1 MGLKSPPT
9 GPCLLWLPTK
19 SYIGLSGGGDNSDAG
34 NWPVVCRFYV
44 GDVLFLLPISVNV
57 IGNDAEFVKA
67 APISFRMALE
77 PDLKEELCDQIHD
90 CVNKRGVHQDCDV
103 GWFRQ
108 DLKPKPP
115 TRLIDVDTNDSS
127 IVRLIVTA
135 EDLHKDFIPR
145 YLTLSYCWGSTNE
158 HAKTTRATIAARRE
172 GIAVHDLPKTIQDAI
187 QLTRLLKFRYLW
199 IDAICIIQ
207 SDIDDV
213 YLDDWNTE
221 APRIGAY
228 YLHSKCLISASAAS
242 DSSQGLYV
250 EQSAR
255 RYPLSTCALA
265 FSNDKQEYI
274 SLLVP
279 RPSPSEDWSAEPLRS
294 RGWCLQ
300 EAVLSPRILHWSKH
314 ALIWQCNGTT
324 KSLAYGSDLDT
335 ARDIRASQSHLSLAQ
350 EPDSA
355 MGEAWTELISRY
367 SKMHFTFE
375 TDRLIA
381 IQGLANRLVDLHG
394 GEYFAG
400 VFHSHLADGLLWK
413 NSYDKAHN
421 ALNGVPTWS
430 WATRCL
436 NIWFLPVSYYF
447 IRFTKPNVF
456 PDNRSPINLDT
467 PEKRAL
473 RFEAPLLSI
482 NLGRPF
488 TEADIVSTVRR
499 PVFSCHVRF
508 TEDSEDEYAVNF
520 EYDAESLMP
529 ETKNYISASDQSD
542 GAQHA
547 TKFSKV
553 NIASTK
559 SEVRYKSGL
568 AIGYLL
574 VFRISSVIVM
584 VSYKLLTVAFC
595 TGATLALPQSKT
607 ASAPTA
613 TIDNGIIIGT
623 STSIP
628 DSKVEVNQFLGIPFA
643 EKPIRFSAPKPAKPW
658 DTPYNATV
666 YKPACFMKFNYPE
679 ERRNQTIKIFATPG
693 APAGTS
699 EDCLNLNI
707 YTPAGAK
714 AGSKPVAFWIH
725 GGSFSHGSGSLP
737 YYEGSKMAGYEDL
750 VVVTVN
756 YRTNIF
762 GFPETYDLPKGQ
774 WNLGFLDQRLA
785 LSWVQDNIAT
795 FGGDPKKVTIFGE
808 SAGAGSVD
816 DLLTAPP
823 DPLPFRAAI
832 LQSGSASTNVTPTG
846 SWNTATK
853 LAGCENGDF
862 DQVLECMRE
871 IPAAK
876 LKDIIERGMLDFAPL
891 SDDGVTLSNYPRDI
905 RIQSKSKPKIM
916 ARVPVM
922 LGTTA
927 DEARI
932 PQFMDITVKDALKT
946 LAPGI
951 SDFQVSL
958 LKFLYPI
965 GSPGINNEFDQ
976 VTRIATEIGMQCPIR
991 YVAEDF
997 AEADIKTWRYIYNA
1011 SFANTEIFK
1020 GSGAYHSAEI
1030 PTLFGTFPE
1039 KGATEFQDKLSR
1051 EMQKAWGE
1059 FIRGPENGPGWGQIP
1074 KVGVFGGGARPDIA
1088 KEPVKT
1094 LDVRNA
1100 NIIEPRCLIFKSIW
1114 EKGQTKD

>member
-1 MGLKSPPT
+1 MEGRTSVEWRCHVCRRIPWNLEEWQTSAAIQHHDSFDALEISADGGCCLCRSFRATVYYSLRTIGLKSPPA
-9 GPCLLWLPTK
+9 GPCFLWLPTK
-19 SYIGLSGGGDNSDAG
+19 SYVGLSGRGDNLDAS

-44 GDVLFLLPISVNV
+44 GDILFLLSISVHLIRADEENT
-57 IGNDAEFVKA
+57 KA
-67 APISFRMALE
+67 APISLEMALE

-90 CVNKRGVHQDCDV
+90 CINKRGVHQECDV

-108 DLKPKPP
+108 DLKPNPP
-115 TRLIDVDTNDSS
+115 TRLIDVDTNDPS

-135 EDLHKDFIPR
+135 EDLHKDFIPK
-145 YLTLSYCWGSTNE
+145 YLTLSYCWGSTNG

-172 GIAVHDLPKTIQDAI
+172 GIAVHSLPKTIQDAI

-207 SDIDDV
+207 SDLDDV
-213 YLDDWNTE
+213 YLDDWNIE
-221 APRIGAY
+221 APRIGSY

-242 DSSQGLYV
+242 DSSQGLFV
-250 EQSAR
+250 KQNAR
-255 RYPLSTCALA
+255 RYPLRTCALA
-265 FSNDKQEYI
+265 FRNEKQEYI
-274 SLLVP
+274 CLSVP

-314 ALIWQCNGTT
+314 ALIWQCHGTT
-324 KSLAYGSDLDT
+324 KSPTYGYDLNT
-335 ARDIRASQSHLSLAQ
+335 ARDIRTSQSHISFAQ
-350 EPDSA
+350 EPDHA
-355 MGEAWTELISRY
+355 MAIAWTELISRY
-367 SKMHFTFE
+367 SKMHFTYE
-375 TDRLIA
+375 TDRLVA

-400 VFHSHLADGLLWK
+400 VFCSHLADGR
-413 NSYDKAHN
+413 SAACYQVHN
-421 ALNGVPTWS
+421 
-430 WATRCL
+430 
-436 NIWFLPVSYYF
+436 
-447 IRFTKPNVF
+447 
-456 PDNRSPINLDT
+456 
-467 PEKRAL
+467 
-473 RFEAPLLSI
+473 
-482 NLGRPF
+482 
-488 TEADIVSTVRR
+488 
-499 PVFSCHVRF
+499 
-508 TEDSEDEYAVNF
+508 
-520 EYDAESLMP
+520 
-529 ETKNYISASDQSD
+529 
-542 GAQHA
+542 
-547 TKFSKV
+547 
-553 NIASTK
+553 
-559 SEVRYKSGL
+559 
-568 AIGYLL
+568 
-574 VFRISSVIVM
+574 
-584 VSYKLLTVAFC
+584 
-595 TGATLALPQSKT
+595 
-607 ASAPTA
+607 PTA

-628 DSKVEVNQFLGIPFA
+628 NSKIKVNQFLGIPFA
-643 EKPIRFSAPKPAKPW
+643 EKPIRFSPPTPAKSW
-658 DTPYNATV
+658 DTPHNATV

-679 ERRNQTIKIFATPG
+679 ERRNRTIEIFATPG
-693 APAGTS
+693 PPAGTS

-707 YTPAGAK
+707 YAPAGAK

-785 LSWVQDNIAT
+785 LTWVQHNIAA

-816 DLLTAPP
+816 DLITAPP

-846 SWNTATK
+846 SWKNATK
-853 LAGCENGDF
+853 LAGCDKGDF
-862 DQVLECMRE
+862 DKVLKCMRE
-871 IPAAK
+871 VPAAK

-891 SDDGVTLSNYPRDI
+891 SDDGVALSNYPRDI
-905 RIQSKSKPKIM
+905 RLESKDNPKLM

-932 PQFMDITVKDALKT
+932 PDFMNITVKDALKT

-951 SDFQVSL
+951 SDFQVSV
-958 LKFLYPI
+958 LKFFYPI

-976 VTRIATEIGMQCPIR
+976 VTRMATEIGMQCPIR

-997 AEADIKTWRYIYNA
+997 AETDIKTWRYIYNA
-1011 SFANTEIFK
+1011 SFANTEIFM

-1039 KGATEFQDKLSR
+1039 KGATDFQEKLSR
-1051 EMQKAWGE
+1051 EMQKAWGK
-1059 FIRGPENGPGWGQIP
+1059 FIRDPNNGPGWAQVSKI
-1074 KVGVFGGGARPDIA
+1074 GVFGDGVRPESGNKPKKAMKVVD
-1088 KEPVKT
+1088 
-1094 LDVRNA
+1094 A
-1100 NIIEPRCLIFKSIW
+1100 NIIEPRCLMFKGIW
-1114 EKGQTKD
+1114 EKGQTKA

>member
-1 MGLKSPPT
+1 MEGRTSVEWR
-9 GPCLLWLPTK
+9 CH
-19 SYIGLSGGGDNSDAG
+19 
-34 NWPVVCRFYV
+34 VCRRIPWSLEEWQTSAAIQHHDSFDALEISAD
-44 GDVLFLLPISVNV
+44 GDEENT
-57 IGNDAEFVKA
+57 KA
-67 APISFRMALE
+67 APISLEMALE

-90 CVNKRGVHQDCDV
+90 CIKKRGVHQECDV

-108 DLKPKPP
+108 DLKPNPP
-115 TRLIDVDTNDSS
+115 TRLIDVDTNDPS

-135 EDLHKDFIPR
+135 EDLHKDFIPK
-145 YLTLSYCWGSTNE
+145 YLTLSYCWGSTNG

-172 GIAVHDLPKTIQDAI
+172 GIAVHSLPKTIQDAI

-207 SDIDDV
+207 SDLDDA

-221 APRIGAY
+221 APRIGSY

-242 DSSQGLYV
+242 DSSQGLFV
-250 EQSAR
+250 KQNAR
-255 RYPLSTCALA
+255 RYPLRTCALA
-265 FSNDKQEYI
+265 FRNEKQEYI
-274 SLLVP
+274 CLSVP

-314 ALIWQCNGTT
+314 ALIWQCHGTT
-324 KSLAYGSDLDT
+324 KSPTYGNDLNT
-335 ARDIRASQSHLSLAQ
+335 ARDIRTSQSHISFAQ
-350 EPDSA
+350 EPGHA
-355 MGEAWTELISRY
+355 MAIAWTELISRY
-367 SKMHFTFE
+367 SKMHFTYE
-375 TDRLIA
+375 TDRLVA

-400 VFHSHLADGLLWK
+400 VFCSHLADGLLWK

-421 ALNGVPTWS
+421 ALAGVPTWS

-436 NIWFLPVSYYF
+436 NIWFLPVSHSF
-447 IRFTKPNVF
+447 IRSTKPNVF
-456 PDNRSPINLDT
+456 PYNRSPINLDT

-473 RFEAPLLSI
+473 RFEAPLLNI

-488 TEADIVSTVRR
+488 TETDIVSTVQR
-499 PVFSCHVRF
+499 PVFSCHVSF
-508 TEDSEDEYAVNF
+508 TEDSEDEYVVNF
-520 EYDAESLMP
+520 EYDAERLMP
-529 ETKNYISASDQSD
+529 ERFDMLETK
-542 GAQHA
+542 
-547 TKFSKV
+547 
-553 NIASTK
+553 
-559 SEVRYKSGL
+559 
-568 AIGYLL
+568 
-574 VFRISSVIVM
+574 
-584 VSYKLLTVAFC
+584 
-595 TGATLALPQSKT
+595 
-607 ASAPTA
+607 
-613 TIDNGIIIGT
+613 
-623 STSIP
+623 
-628 DSKVEVNQFLGIPFA
+628 VNQFLGIPFA
-643 EKPIRFSAPKPAKPW
+643 EKPIRFSPPTPAKSW
-658 DTPYNATV
+658 DTPHNATV

-679 ERRNQTIKIFATPG
+679 ERRNRTIEIFATPG
-693 APAGTS
+693 PPAGTS

-707 YTPAGAK
+707 YAPAGAK

-785 LSWVQDNIAT
+785 LTWVQDNIAA

-816 DLLTAPP
+816 DLITAPP

-846 SWNTATK
+846 SWKNATK
-853 LAGCENGDF
+853 LAGCDKGDF
-862 DQVLECMRE
+862 DKVLKCMRE
-871 IPAAK
+871 VPAAK

-891 SDDGVTLSNYPRDI
+891 SDDGVTLSNYPRDT
-905 RIQSKSKPKIM
+905 RLESKNNPKLM

-932 PQFMDITVKDALKT
+932 PDFMNITVKDALKT

-951 SDFQVSL
+951 SDFQVSV
-958 LKFLYPI
+958 LKFFYPI

-976 VTRIATEIGMQCPIR
+976 VTRMATEIGMQCPIR

-997 AEADIKTWRYIYNA
+997 AETDITTWRYIYNA
-1011 SFANTEIFK
+1011 SFANTEIFM

-1039 KGATEFQDKLSR
+1039 KGATEFQEKLSR
-1051 EMQKAWGE
+1051 EMQKAWGK
-1059 FIRGPENGPGWGQIP
+1059 FIRDPNNGPGWAQVSKI
-1074 KVGVFGGGARPDIA
+1074 GVFGDGVRPESGNKPKKAMKVVD
-1088 KEPVKT
+1088 
-1094 LDVRNA
+1094 A
-1100 NIIEPRCLIFKSIW
+1100 NIIEPRCLMFKGIW
-1114 EKGQTKD
+1114 EKGQTKA